1 MRLEFSLIIAPANQL
16 EAPVEHE
23 QRNGSTPLNGSGSDS
38 GHADGNGHGESPDRV
53 TSVDQTA
60 VNGHADSNGRSSFA
74 RERELEYAAS
84 SLRSSRLSDES
95 EELATNRQANGAK
108 AASSSAGLR
117 KPGALQQVGE
127 ARRRQ
132 GLSIRCIAQRLGLTV
147 NEVRAQEEA
156 EADMMLSQLYRWQ
169 SVLDVP
175 LEELLADPQDALSPR
190 VLMRARMLRVMK
202 TAQALRAQARSES
215 ERRLARLLIDQLIE
229 IMPELKEV
237 AAWPTVGHRRTADEV
252 GRIGERPIS
261 DDFMHEAS

>member
-1 MRLEFSLIIAPANQL
+1 
-16 EAPVEHE
+16 VEHE
-23 QRNGSTPLNGSGSDS
+23 QRNGSTPLDGFVSENGR
-38 GHADGNGHGESPDRV
+38 ANGNGHGASPDRLA
-53 TSVDQTA
+53 SGGQAA
-60 VNGHADSNGRSSFA
+60 VNGHANTNGRSSSYA
-74 RERELEYAAS
+74 RERELEYAAR
-84 SLRSSRLSDES
+84 SLRSSS
-95 EELATNRQANGAK
+95 LAGEPEQQASNPQ
-108 AASSSAGLR
+108 AADSKRAQAPARPR
-117 KPGALQQVGE
+117 KTEALQQVGE

-132 GLSIRCIAQRLGLTV
+132 GLSIRCIAQRLGLSV

-156 EADMMLSQLYRWQ
+156 DADMTLSELYRWQ